1 MLVGVSWNCGT
12 PDRTISSVTFTPNGG
27 SATGLTEVIPLVG
40 YDSSNPR
47 YSAIYRLLNP
57 PSGQLGTVTVTFSGS
72 VTNGIVAG
80 VANFTGV
87 DQTTPLGTPD
97 GVGTDAQDD
106 APSVTLTGLTGN
118 ELVFDN
124 VFMGASDNTQT
135 LTLGSGQAQ
144 LWTRVDI

>member
-1 MLVGVSWNCGT
+1 M
-12 PDRTISSVTFTPNGG
+12 
-27 SATGLTEVIPLVG
+27 
-40 YDSSNPR
+40 
-47 YSAIYRLLNP
+47 YRLLNP

-87 DQTTPLGTPD
+87 DQTTILGTPD

-118 ELVFDN
+118 QLVFDN

-135 LTLGSGQAQ
+135 LTLGSGQARLSNRLISAIAPVPQ
-144 LWTRVDI
+144 QVQNKRRVVQSR